1 MVIKQKHGMEN
12 ESVRQEDNEA
22 EKPGRK
28 MDSGGEPH
36 LAGMG

>member
-1 MVIKQKHGMEN
+1 MAIKQKHGMEK

-28 MDSGGEPH
+28 GDSGG
-36 LAGMG
+36 G